1 MNINLEK
8 FGVCAHERVSNACHQ
23 LSIGNAIILM
33 DDPDR
38 ENEGDLIASAEL
50 ISNELMA
57 KIIRDCSGIVC
68 LTLTDERTKQL
79 ELPQMV
85 NANESKNQT
94 AFTISIEAKEGV
106 TTGVSAADRVQT
118 IKTAIA
124 INAKADHLAHPGH
137 VFPLRADPGGVLAR
151 RGHTEGSIDL
161 CKLAGLAPTGVL
173 CELMNDN
180 GTMMKG
186 VELFN
191 YATKHSLI
199 LLTIEDIV
207 EVIKGS
213 KAISETDEHA
223 RVAQF
228 V

>member
-1 MNINLEK
+1 MNINLK
-8 FGVCAHERVSNACHQ
+8 QFGTSAHERVSNACQQ
-23 LSIGNAIILM
+23 LTLGKAIVLM

-50 ISNELMA
+50 ISDELMA
-57 KIIRDCSGIVC
+57 KIIKDCSGIVC
-68 LTLTDERTKQL
+68 LTLTDEHVKQL

-85 NANESKNQT
+85 KTNESKNQT
-94 AFTISIEAKEGV
+94 AFTISIEAKKGV

-124 INAKADHLAHPGH
+124 SNAKAEHLARPGH
-137 VFPLRADPGGVLAR
+137 VFPLRAHPDGVLAR

-161 CKLAGLAPTGVL
+161 CKLAGLSPTGVI
-173 CELMNDN
+173 CELMHDD

-186 VELFN
+186 SELVS
-191 YATKHSLI
+191 YALEHSLI

-207 EVIKGS
+207 EVIKAS
-213 KAISETDEHA
+213 RTNHLTEKQCS
-223 RVAQF
+223 VA
-228 V
+228 